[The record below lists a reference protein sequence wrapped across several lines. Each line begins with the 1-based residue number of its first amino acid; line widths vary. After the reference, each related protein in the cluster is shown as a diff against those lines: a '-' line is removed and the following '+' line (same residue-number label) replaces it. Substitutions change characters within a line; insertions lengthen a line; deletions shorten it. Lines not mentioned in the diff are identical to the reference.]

1 MSLDSLR
8 DLSIAIIS
16 SSLSHPLGL
25 AKLPSTTESALTP
38 KERRVLDLQRDLE
51 LLSAQIVEARESSGL
66 ADKRSSPLC
75 VLSDV
80 EGRRILGEAG
90 VTDASLLGR
99 LEVAQTEYFKA
110 RQENANK
117 DVISQSLLRVNPTL
131 KTIHASR
138 NTLNSAERN
147 LLGPISRRNVLS
159 SQLLKVSLRHTELQE
174 KLAALQVQTLGMSY
188 CDLGTDRRYDE
199 GE

>member
-1 MSLDSLR
+1 
-8 DLSIAIIS
+8 
-16 SSLSHPLGL
+16 
-25 AKLPSTTESALTP
+25 
-38 KERRVLDLQRDLE
+38 
-51 LLSAQIVEARESSGL
+51 
-66 ADKRSSPLC
+66 
-75 VLSDV
+75 
-80 EGRRILGEAG
+80 LGEAG

-131 KTIHASR
+131 KTIHAPR

-147 LLGPISRRNVLS
+147 LLGPISRRDVLS
-159 SQLLKVSLRHTELQE
+159 SQLLTVSQRHTELQE
-174 KLAALQVQTLGMSY
+174 KLAALQVHILGMSY
-188 CDLGTDRRYDE
+188 CDLGIDGRYDE